1 MLIPFPDNHF
11 ILRTTKTNLSH
22 LQTSTD
28 ATKKI
33 PLHLKGTQNIFT

>member
-11 ILRTTKTNLSH
+11 ILYKNKSKSFSNVH
-22 LQTSTD
+22 D